1 MQATQMFSSTK
12 NKKSNPSQFLLQVT
26 FAVVSKFD
34 TNPFKHI
41 LSMFRDSVHLSKFH
55 IVSHHEIYNLAPSQ
69 NMIFIAFSL
78 VLGGEWSE
86 SNNFCA
92 QTSGTHTL
100 EALQRVSKT
109 DQ

>member
-1 MQATQMFSSTK
+1 MIMILMKRFIFIDDDH
-12 NKKSNPSQFLLQVT
+12 PIIVR
-26 FAVVSKFD
+26 VSEYG
-34 TNPFKHI
+34 I
-41 LSMFRDSVHLSKFH
+41 C
-55 IVSHHEIYNLAPSQ
+55 NLAPSQ
-69 NMIFIAFSL
+69 NMIFIVFSL